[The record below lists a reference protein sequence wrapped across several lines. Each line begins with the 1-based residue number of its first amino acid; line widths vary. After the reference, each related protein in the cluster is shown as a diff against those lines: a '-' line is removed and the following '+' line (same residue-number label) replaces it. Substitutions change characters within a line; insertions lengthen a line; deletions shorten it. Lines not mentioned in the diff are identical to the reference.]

1 VSFTGV
7 ARTSALALVLGA
19 LAVPVASASLA
30 HPALPGR
37 LSDERSLTRWATAVT
52 RAAVRRSPAARSARV
67 GALRFY
73 TEDLLPEVYVALAQA
88 RGADHRVWVRI
99 RLPMRPN
106 GTTGWVRRGAL
117 GPWHVNR
124 SLLHVDRRARTA
136 VLVKRGRVLWRSRV
150 GVGRP
155 GMPTPAGRFYVRE
168 RIPNL
173 AGNPLYGP
181 IAFGT
186 SAYSRLSDW
195 PGGGVIGVHGTD
207 QPGLIPGRISH
218 GCVRVPNAAVR
229 RLARLLTIG
238 TPVHIAD
245 RPLRVFRRAALVPLS
260 RHES

>member
-1 VSFTGV
+1 VSANPV
-7 ARTSALALVLGA
+7 HACALATLLGA
-19 LAVPVASASLA
+19 LCVPAASAK
-30 HPALPGR
+30 R
-37 LSDERSLTRWATAVT
+37 LSDEHGTTLWSTALTREVAHRGPDAH
-52 RAAVRRSPAARSARV
+52 SARA
-67 GALRFY
+67 GGLRFY
-73 TEDLLPEVYVALAQA
+73 TEDRLPEVYVALEQT
-88 RGADHRVWVRI
+88 RGADDRAWVRV

-106 GTTGWVRRGAL
+106 GTTGWVRRSAL

-136 VLVKRGRVLWRSRV
+136 VLVKRGRVVWRSRV
-150 GVGRP
+150 GVGKP
-155 GMPTPAGRFYVRE
+155 GTPTPTGRFYVRE

-173 AGNPLYGP
+173 AGSPLYGP

-207 QPGLIPGRISH
+207 QPELIPGRVSH
-218 GCVRVPNAAVR
+218 GCVRVPNRAIR

-245 RPLRVFRRAALVPLS
+245 RPLRRIARSLLLP
-260 RHES
+260 ES